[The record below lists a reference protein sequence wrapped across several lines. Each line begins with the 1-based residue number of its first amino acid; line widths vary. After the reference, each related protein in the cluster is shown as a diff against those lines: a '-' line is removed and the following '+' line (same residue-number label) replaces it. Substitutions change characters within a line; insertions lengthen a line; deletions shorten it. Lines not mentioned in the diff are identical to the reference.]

1 MRGTLWT
8 TLWMFYAPEMTD
20 SFQPSRSMG
29 RPEVLEKH
37 WSSRTFSLFSSASFL
52 GQSEPP
58 TPAQPPPREDVCWFS
73 ELQERER
80 RPSEHHSLGGEPCSH
95 PSCTL
100 RGEDEGG
107 EGGEPSLVSKLL
119 ITRQYWCVLIT
130 TLTHLSCLFLEAKA
144 LCSSSIM
151 QLGGMGGCIILPR
164 CGDPEELSRGPRS
177 GRVIEDKH
185 SVALCG
191 GSLGR

>member
-1 MRGTLWT
+1 M
-8 TLWMFYAPEMTD
+8 
-20 SFQPSRSMG
+20 
-29 RPEVLEKH
+29 LEKH

-52 GQSEPP
+52 GQSDPP
-58 TPAQPPPREDVCWFS
+58 PPAQPPPREDVCWFS

-100 RGEDEGG
+100 SGEEGG
-107 EGGEPSLVSKLL
+107 GGRAVSKPL
-119 ITRQYWCVLIT
+119 ITDQLLYSYLK

>member
-1 MRGTLWT
+1 MSGTAV
-8 TLWMFYAPEMTD
+8 FGSASAPEMTD

-52 GQSEPP
+52 GQSD
-58 TPAQPPPREDVCWFS
+58 PPPEQPLPREEVCWFS

-100 RGEDEGG
+100 RRKRR
-107 EGGEPSLVSKLL
+107 VRNLL
-119 ITRQYWCVLIT
+119 IGRQPSH
-130 TLTHLSCLFLEAKA
+130 LTDERELAHLSCRFLEAKA
-144 LCSSSIM
+144 LCSSSMM
-151 QLGGMGGCIILPR
+151 QLGGMGGCIMLPM
-164 CGDPEELSRGPRS
+164 CGDPEELSRGPRRGS
-177 GRVIEDKH
+177 VIEDRQ

>member
-1 MRGTLWT
+1 M
-8 TLWMFYAPEMTD
+8 
-20 SFQPSRSMG
+20 
-29 RPEVLEKH
+29 LEKH

-52 GQSEPP
+52 GQSDPP
-58 TPAQPPPREDVCWFS
+58 PPAQPPPREDVCWFS

-80 RPSEHHSLGGEPCSH
+80 RPSQHHSLGGEPCSH

-100 RGEDEGG
+100 RGEEGDKV
-107 EGGEPSLVSKLL
+107 VSKLP
-119 ITRQYWCVLIT
+119 ITDHLSYVHYHT
-130 TLTHLSCLFLEAKA
+130 YHSENTHLSCLFLEAKA

-151 QLGGMGGCIILPR
+151 QLGGIGGCIILPR

-185 SVALCG
+185 SVALAR

>member
-1 MRGTLWT
+1 MFLSSSSCLLGLFRSLTASNSFLSLRGSVPVTMQSRHTMALNHTLWQSRGVHKYHILYSTLWT
-8 TLWMFYAPEMTD
+8 TLWITVRLFYAPEMTD

-52 GQSEPP
+52 GQSDPP
-58 TPAQPPPREDVCWFS
+58 PPAQPPPREDMCWFS

-100 RGEDEGG
+100 GG
-107 EGGEPSLVSKLL
+107 VGG
-119 ITRQYWCVLIT
+119 
-130 TLTHLSCLFLEAKA
+130 
-144 LCSSSIM
+144 
-151 QLGGMGGCIILPR
+151 
-164 CGDPEELSRGPRS
+164 
-177 GRVIEDKH
+177 
-185 SVALCG
+185 
-191 GSLGR
+191 

>member
-1 MRGTLWT
+1 M
-8 TLWMFYAPEMTD
+8 
-20 SFQPSRSMG
+20 
-29 RPEVLEKH
+29 LEKH

-52 GQSEPP
+52 GQSDPP
-58 TPAQPPPREDVCWFS
+58 PPAQLPPREDVCWFS

-100 RGEDEGG
+100 RGNGG
-107 EGGEPSLVSKLL
+107 VGRQGWGGKAVSKLW
-119 ITRQYWCVLIT
+119 ITDQFLYACLE
-130 TLTHLSCLFLEAKA
+130 TLAHLSCLFLEAKA

-164 CGDPEELSRGPRS
+164 CGDPEELSWGPRS